1 MDGGFFSPAA
11 PMTTPPPTPSPFSLP
26 PRLRGPTALL
36 LAAGGLGLGW
46 WVLRLWVS
54 DPARPVESKIG
65 AIAAAALLSLL
76 LGLAGLRRALP
87 VLRKR
92 TASPRWSVLWWL
104 TCAYLPAWLAFT
116 LPEMLVLL
124 RQRPASLG
132 LLRAAGP
139 PGLAAGQP
147 EAFLWQSLVLGLG
160 LLLLRPPRLSWPPR
174 PQWGSLTVGLLSGMA
189 LWLGCAFL
197 LGLLLAPFQGL
208 FAPLS
213 APLTP
218 ALRLLL
224 AVLGCLAAPWA
235 LESTFRLPHSPVQA
249 AFPLRRPTLSIAL
262 VYALLQGRPLLFLP
276 AFGFSLGLSLLAQRT
291 QGRAP
296 VILAHGVF
304 NRLMLG
310 VHPELLL

>member
-1 MDGGFFSPAA
+1 
-11 PMTTPPPTPSPFSLP
+11 MTTSPHPPSPFALP
-26 PRLRGPTALL
+26 PRLRGPAALL
-36 LAAGGLGLGW
+36 LALGGLGLGW
-46 WVLRLWVS
+46 WALRLWVN
-54 DPARPVESKIG
+54 DPVRPVESKIG

-87 VLRKR
+87 ALQRR
-92 TASPRWSVLWWL
+92 TASPRWSILWWL
-104 TCAYLPAWLAFT
+104 ACAYLPAWLALT

-132 LLRAAGP
+132 LLRVVGP

-160 LLLLRPPRLSWPPR
+160 LLLPRLPHLRRLSWPARPR
-174 PQWGSLTVGLLSGMA
+174 LENLAVGLLGGMA
-189 LWLGCAFL
+189 LWLGCTFL

-208 FAPLS
+208 FTPLS
-213 APLTP
+213 TPLAP

-224 AVLGCLAAPWA
+224 AVVGCLAAPWA
-235 LESTFRLPHSPVQA
+235 LESTFRMPHSPVQA

-296 VILAHGVF
+296 VILAHAVF
-304 NRLMLG
+304 NLLMLV

>member
-1 MDGGFFSPAA
+1 M
-11 PMTTPPPTPSPFSLP
+11 PPT
-26 PRLRGPTALL
+26 LRGAAALL
-36 LAAGGLGLGW
+36 LALGGLGLGW
-46 WVLRLWVS
+46 WALRLWVN
-54 DPARPVESKIG
+54 DPVRPVESKIG

-87 VLRKR
+87 ALQKR
-92 TASPRWSVLWWL
+92 TAAPRWSVLWWL

-132 LLRAAGP
+132 LLRVVGP

-147 EAFLWQSLVLGLG
+147 EAFLWQGLVLALG
-160 LLLLRPPRLSWPPR
+160 LLLPRLRRPSWPPR
-174 PQWGSLTVGLLSGMA
+174 PRLESLAVGLLGGMA

-213 APLTP
+213 APLAPT
-218 ALRLLL
+218 LRLLL
-224 AVLGCLAAPWA
+224 AVIGCLAAPWA
-235 LESTFRLPHSPVQA
+235 LESTFRLPGSPLQA
-249 AFPLRRPTLSIAL
+249 AFPLRRPALSIAL
-262 VYALLQGRPLLFLP
+262 VYALLQARPLLFLP

-296 VILAHGVF
+296 VILAHAVF
-304 NRLMLG
+304 NLLMLV

>member
-1 MDGGFFSPAA
+1 
-11 PMTTPPPTPSPFSLP
+11 MTTLPPTPPPLALP
-26 PRLRGPTALL
+26 PRLRGPAALL
-36 LAAGGLGLGW
+36 LALGGLGLGGW
-46 WVLRLWVS
+46 ALRLWVN
-54 DPARPVESKIG
+54 DPVRPVESKIG

-87 VLRKR
+87 ALRKR

-132 LLRAAGP
+132 LLRVVGP

-147 EAFLWQSLVLGLG
+147 EAFLWQSLVLALG
-160 LLLLRPPRLSWPPR
+160 LLLMRPPRLSWPARPR
-174 PQWGSLTVGLLSGMA
+174 LENLAVGLLAGTA
-189 LWLGCAFL
+189 LWLSCSFL

-218 ALRLLL
+218 ALRLVL

-235 LESTFRLPHSPVQA
+235 LESTFRLPGSPLQA
-249 AFPLRRPTLSIAL
+249 AFALRRPALSIAL
-262 VYALLQGRPLLFLP
+262 LYALLQARPLLFLP
-276 AFGFSLGLSLLAQRT
+276 AFGFSLGLSVLAQRT

-296 VILAHGVF
+296 VILAHAVF
-304 NRLMLG
+304 NLLMLV

>member
-1 MDGGFFSPAA
+1 MI
-11 PMTTPPPTPSPFSLP
+11 TPPTTPSPFTLP
-26 PRLRGPTALL
+26 PRLRGPAALL

-46 WVLRLWVS
+46 WALRLWIN
-54 DPARPVESKIG
+54 DPVRPVESKIG

-87 VLRKR
+87 ALRKR

-124 RQRPASLG
+124 SQRSASLG
-132 LLRAAGP
+132 LLRVVGP

-160 LLLLRPPRLSWPPR
+160 LLLPRLPHLSWPPR
-174 PQWGSLTVGLLSGMA
+174 PRLESLAVGLLGGMA
-189 LWLGCAFL
+189 LWLGCNFL

-208 FAPLS
+208 FVPLS
-213 APLTP
+213 ASLAPT
-218 ALRLLL
+218 LRLLL
-224 AVLGCLAAPWA
+224 VVVGCLAAPWA
-235 LESTFRLPHSPVQA
+235 LESTFRLPGSPLQA
-249 AFPLRRPTLSIAL
+249 AFALRRPALSIAL
-262 VYALLQGRPLLFLP
+262 VYALLQARPLLFLP

-291 QGRAP
+291 QDRAP
-296 VILAHGVF
+296 VILAHAVF
-304 NRLMLG
+304 NLLMLI

>member
-1 MDGGFFSPAA
+1 M
-11 PMTTPPPTPSPFSLP
+11 
-26 PRLRGPTALL
+26 
-36 LAAGGLGLGW
+36 
-46 WVLRLWVS
+46 LRLWVN

-87 VLRKR
+87 ALQRR
-92 TASPRWSVLWWL
+92 TASPRWRVLWWL
-104 TCAYLPAWLAFT
+104 ACAYLPAWLAFT

-147 EAFLWQSLVLGLG
+147 EAFLWQGLVLALG
-160 LLLLRPPRLSWPPR
+160 LLLMRPPRLSWPAR
-174 PQWGSLTVGLLSGMA
+174 RRLENLAVGLLAGMA
-189 LWLGCAFL
+189 LWLCCAFL

-213 APLTP
+213 APP
-218 ALRLLL
+218 APSLRLLL
-224 AVLGCLAAPWA
+224 AVIGCLAAPWA
-235 LESTFRLPHSPVQA
+235 LESTFRLPGSPLQA
-249 AFPLRRPTLSIAL
+249 AFPLRRPALSIAL
-262 VYALLQGRPLLFLP
+262 LYALLQARPLLFLP

-296 VILAHGVF
+296 VILAHAVF
-304 NRLMLG
+304 NLLMLV